1 MIDYPKWKYALIGVI
16 LVAAFFYALPN
27 IYPQDPAVQISASR
41 GSVVDQA
48 LAERVTFTLQQQ
60 NIAFKSVDVE
70 GERLMVRLDS
80 TDIQLRA
87 AEALRGELGTDF
99 TVALNLAPT
108 VPGWLSAI
116 GGSPVSLGLD
126 LRGGVHFLMEVDQR
140 ATIEQQENR
149 FADDIRAL
157 LRENSVRYRAV
168 TRGAQGITVSLTSEA
183 DRRQARGVIETG
195 IPELTVSEGA
205 VTEGSHN
212 LIARLRPEQV
222 TEIIGHAVEQN
233 LATLRNRIN
242 ELGVAEPTIQ
252 RQGLNR
258 IVVQLAGV
266 QDTATAKAIL
276 GATAT
281 LEYRAVD
288 MNVNAREVAQTGR
301 VPADG
306 RLYYGRDG
314 IPYVLKRRVIVS
326 GDQLVHAGAGFDQD
340 TGSPMVTVRL
350 NNVGARRML
359 DFTQDNVGN
368 LMAVVFIERI
378 PEIRVDA
385 DGNEVRTSRVTEE
398 VVSAATIRGVFGRT
412 FQTTGLESS
421 QEAARLALLLRAGSL
436 VAPIDIVEE
445 RTVGPSLGQDRIE
458 RGMLAIQLAFVL
470 VLAFMIVYYR
480 LFGVVANVAL
490 VCNVVLIFAALSVLG
505 ATLTMPGIAGIVLT
519 VGMAVDANVL
529 ICERIREEIRNGNS
543 PLAAIKAGYEKAWST
558 IADANVTTLLAG
570 IALFAFGSGPVR
582 GFAVVLCI
590 GILTSMFTAVMVS
603 HGLVSLIYRR
613 NRKVQALS
621 I

>member
-1 MIDYPKWKYALIGVI
+1 MIDYPRWKYALIGVI

-41 GSVVDQA
+41 GNVVDQA
-48 LAERVTFTLQQQ
+48 LAERSTFVLQQQ
-60 NIAFKSVDVE
+60 GIAFKGVDVE
-70 GERLMVRLDS
+70 GDRLMVRLDS

-87 AEALRGELGTDF
+87 AEALRSELGTDY

-116 GGSPVSLGLD
+116 GGSPLVLGLD
-126 LRGGVHFLMEVDQR
+126 LQGGVHFLMEVDQR

-149 FADDIRAL
+149 YADDIRGL

-168 TRGAQGITVSLTSEA
+168 TRGAQGITISLTSAE
-183 DRRQARGVIETG
+183 DRRQALGVIES
-195 IPELTVSEGA
+195 ELTELSVEEG
-205 VTEGSHN
+205 VTSDDSFN
-212 LIARLRPEQV
+212 LIARVRAEQIR
-222 TEIIGHAVEQN
+222 EIVGNAVEQN

-242 ELGVAEPTIQ
+242 ELGVAEPIIQ

-258 IVVQLAGV
+258 IVVQLPGV
-266 QDTATAKAIL
+266 QDTAAAKRIL

-288 MNVNAREVAQTGR
+288 MNVNAFEIAQTGR

-314 IPYVLKRRVIVS
+314 RPYVLKRRVIVS
-326 GDQLVHAGAGFDQD
+326 GDQLVDAGAGFDPE
-340 TGSPMVTVRL
+340 TGSPQVSVRL

-378 PEIRVDA
+378 PEVRTDA
-385 DGNEVRTSRVTEE
+385 EGNEIRSTRITEE
-398 VVSAATIRGVFGRT
+398 VINAATIRGVFGRS

-421 QEAARLALLLRAGSL
+421 EEASELALLLRAGAL
-436 VAPIDIVEE
+436 AAPVDIVEE
-445 RTVGPSLGQDRIE
+445 RTIGPSLGRDNIE
-458 RGMLAIQLAFVL
+458 KGMRAIQLGFVL
-470 VLAFMIVYYR
+470 VLAFMLIYYR
-480 LFGVVANVAL
+480 VFGLVANFAL
-490 VCNVVLIFAALSVLG
+490 LCNVVLIFAALSVLG

-543 PLAAIKAGYEKAWST
+543 PIASIKAGYEKAWST

-582 GFAVVLCI
+582 GFAMVLCI

-603 HGLVSLIYRR
+603 HGVISLIYRR
-613 NRKVQALS
+613 SRKVQALS

>member
-1 MIDYPKWKYALIGVI
+1 MIDYPKWKYAVIGVV

-27 IYPQDPAVQISASR
+27 IYPQDPAVQISGIR
-41 GSVVDQA
+41 GAVVDQA
-48 LAERVTFTLQQQ
+48 LAERAAFALEQQG
-60 NIAFKSVDVE
+60 IPYRRIEVE

-87 AEALRGELGTDF
+87 AEALRGELGDSY

-116 GGSPVSLGLD
+116 GGSPLVLGLD
-126 LRGGVHFLMEVDQR
+126 LQGGVHFLMEVDQR

-149 FADDIRAL
+149 FADDIRGL
-157 LRENSVRYRAV
+157 LRENAVRYRAV
-168 TRGAQGITVSLTSEA
+168 TRGAQGITVSLTSSE
-183 DRRQARGVIETG
+183 DRRRAAGILASE
-195 IPELTVSEGA
+195 IPELIVEDGA
-205 VTEGSHN
+205 TTADSFN
-212 LIARLRPEQV
+212 LVARVRPEQV
-222 TEIIGHAVEQN
+222 REIVGNAVEQN

-242 ELGVAEPTIQ
+242 ELGVAEPIIQ

-258 IVVQLAGV
+258 IVVQLPGV
-266 QDTATAKAIL
+266 QDTAAAKRIL

-288 MNVNAREVAQTGR
+288 MNVNAWEVAQTGR
-301 VPADG
+301 VPPDG

-314 IPYVLKRRVIVS
+314 TPYVLKRRVIVS
-326 GDQLVHAGAGFDQD
+326 GDQLVHAGAGFDHES
-340 TGSPMVTVRL
+340 GSPMVSVRL

-378 PEIRVDA
+378 PEVRIDEH
-385 DGNEVRTSRVTEE
+385 GNEVRSTRITEE
-398 VVSAATIRGVFGRT
+398 VINAATIRGVFGRN
-412 FQTTGLESS
+412 FQTTGLASP
-421 QEAARLALLLRAGSL
+421 QEASELALLLRAGAL
-436 VAPIDIVEE
+436 AAPIDIVEE
-445 RTVGPSLGQDRIE
+445 RTIGPSMGQDNIE
-458 RGMLAIQLAFVL
+458 RGMQAIIIGFVL
-470 VLAFMIVYYR
+470 VLAFMLVYYR
-480 LFGVVANVAL
+480 LFGLVANVAL
-490 VCNVVLIFAALSVLG
+490 LCNVVLIFAALSVLG

-529 ICERIREEIRNGNS
+529 ICERIREELRMGNS
-543 PLAAIKAGYEKAWST
+543 PIASIKAGYEKAWST
-558 IADANVTTLLAG
+558 IADANITTLLAG

-603 HGLVSLIYRR
+603 HGMVSLIYRR
-613 NRKVQALS
+613 NRKVKTLS

>member
-27 IYPQDPAVQISASR
+27 IYPQDPAVQISAGR

-48 LAERVTFTLQQQ
+48 LAERVTFALQQQ
-60 NIAFKSVDVE
+60 NIAFKSVEVE

-87 AEALRGELGTDF
+87 AESLRAELGNDF

-108 VPGWLSAI
+108 VPGWLAAI
-116 GGSPVSLGLD
+116 GGSPVALGLD

-149 FADDIRAL
+149 FAEDIRSL

-183 DRRQARGVIETG
+183 DRRQAWGVIETG

-205 VTEGSHN
+205 VSEGSHN
-212 LIARLRPEQV
+212 LIVRVRPEQI

-242 ELGVAEPTIQ
+242 ELGVAEPNIQ

-266 QDTATAKAIL
+266 QDTTIAKAIL

-288 MNVNAREVAQTGR
+288 MNANAREVAQTGR

-314 IPYVLKRRVIVS
+314 TPYVLKRRVIVS
-326 GDQLVHAGAGFDQD
+326 GDQLVHAGAGFDQE

-378 PEIRVDA
+378 PEISIDA

-398 VVSAATIRGVFGRT
+398 VVSAATIRGVFGKT
-412 FQTTGLESS
+412 FQTTGLESP
-421 QEAARLALLLRAGSL
+421 QEASRLALLLRAGSL

-458 RGMLAIQLAFVL
+458 RGMQAIVLSFIL

-490 VCNVVLIFAALSVLG
+490 VCNVVLIFAALSVMG

-543 PLAAIKAGYEKAWST
+543 PIASIKAGYEKAWST

>member
-41 GSVVDQA
+41 GNVVDQA
-48 LAERVTFTLQQQ
+48 LAERTTFELQQQ
-60 NIAFKSVDVE
+60 GIAFRGVE
-70 GERLMVRLDS
+70 IEGDRLMVRLDS

-87 AEALRGELGTDF
+87 AEALRGALGDNY

-116 GGSPVSLGLD
+116 GGSPLVLGLD
-126 LRGGVHFLMEVDQR
+126 LQGGVHFLMEVDQR
-140 ATIEQQENR
+140 ATVEQQENR
-149 FADDIRAL
+149 FADDIRGL
-157 LRENSVRYRAV
+157 LRENTVRYRSV

-183 DRRQARGVIETG
+183 DRRQALGIISSE
-195 IPELTVSEGA
+195 IPELTVDDGTVSE
-205 VTEGSHN
+205 ESWN
-212 LIARLRPEQV
+212 LIARVRPEQV
-222 TEIIGHAVEQN
+222 REIIGNAVEQN

-242 ELGVAEPTIQ
+242 ELGVAEPIIQ

-258 IVVQLAGV
+258 IVVQLPGV
-266 QDTATAKAIL
+266 QDTAAAKRIL

-288 MNVNAREVAQTGR
+288 MNANAFEVAQTGR

-314 IPYVLKRRVIVS
+314 TPYVLKRRVIVS
-326 GDQLVHAGAGFDQD
+326 GDQLVHAGAGFDHE
-340 TGSPMVTVRL
+340 TGSPMVSVRL

-378 PEIRVDA
+378 PEVRIDEQ
-385 DGNEVRTSRVTEE
+385 GNEVRSTRITEE
-398 VVSAATIRGVFGRT
+398 VINAATIRGVFGRT
-412 FQTTGLESS
+412 FQTTGLSS
-421 QEAARLALLLRAGSL
+421 SDFATELALLLRAGAL
-436 VAPIDIVEE
+436 AAPVDIVEE
-445 RTVGPSLGQDRIE
+445 RTIGPSLGQDNIE
-458 RGMLAIQLAFVL
+458 KGTQAIILGFVL
-470 VLAFMIVYYR
+470 VLVFMLVYYR
-480 LFGVVANVAL
+480 LFGLVANFAL

-529 ICERIREEIRNGNS
+529 ICERIREELRNGNS
-543 PLAAIKAGYEKAWST
+543 PVAAIKGGYDKAWST

-570 IALFAFGSGPVR
+570 LALFAFGSGPVR

-603 HGLVSLIYRR
+603 HGVVSLIYRR
-613 NRKVQALS
+613 GRKVQTLS

>member
-1 MIDYPKWKYALIGVI
+1 MIDYPKWKYAVIGVV

-27 IYPQDPAVQISASR
+27 IYPQDPAVQISGIR
-41 GSVVDQA
+41 GAVVDQG
-48 LAERVTFTLQQQ
+48 LAERAAFVLDQQD
-60 NIAFKSVDVE
+60 IPYRRVEIE

-87 AEALRGELGTDF
+87 AEALRGELGDSY

-116 GGSPVSLGLD
+116 GGSPLVLGLD
-126 LRGGVHFLMEVDQR
+126 LQGGVHFLMEVDQR

-149 FADDIRAL
+149 FADDIRGL
-157 LRENSVRYRAV
+157 LRENAVRYRAV
-168 TRGAQGITVSLTSEA
+168 TRGAQGITISLTSSE
-183 DRRQARGVIETG
+183 DRRRAAGILASE
-195 IPELTVSEGA
+195 IPELIVEDGA
-205 VTEGSHN
+205 TTADSFN
-212 LIARLRPEQV
+212 LVARVRPEQV
-222 TEIIGHAVEQN
+222 REIVGNAVEQN

-242 ELGVAEPTIQ
+242 ELGVAEPIIQ

-258 IVVQLAGV
+258 IVVQLPGV
-266 QDTATAKAIL
+266 QDTAAAKRIL

-288 MNVNAREVAQTGR
+288 MNVNAFEVAQTGR
-301 VPADG
+301 VPPDG

-314 IPYVLKRRVIVS
+314 TPYVLKRRVIVS
-326 GDQLVHAGAGFDQD
+326 GDQLVHAGAGFDQES
-340 TGSPMVTVRL
+340 GSPMVSVRL

-378 PEIRVDA
+378 PEVRIDEH
-385 DGNEVRTSRVTEE
+385 GNEVRSTRITEE
-398 VVSAATIRGVFGRT
+398 VINAATIRGVFGRN
-412 FQTTGLESS
+412 FQTTGLASP
-421 QEAARLALLLRAGSL
+421 QEASELALLLRAGAL
-436 VAPIDIVEE
+436 AAPIDIVEE
-445 RTVGPSLGQDRIE
+445 RTIGPSMGQDNIE
-458 RGMLAIQLAFVL
+458 RGMQAIVIGFVL
-470 VLAFMIVYYR
+470 VLAFMLVYYR
-480 LFGVVANVAL
+480 LFGLVANFAL
-490 VCNVVLIFAALSVLG
+490 LCNVVLIFAALSVLG

-529 ICERIREEIRNGNS
+529 ICERIREELRMGNS
-543 PLAAIKAGYEKAWST
+543 PIASIKAGYEKAWST
-558 IADANVTTLLAG
+558 IADANITTLLAG

-603 HGLVSLIYRR
+603 HGMVSLIYRR
-613 NRKVQALS
+613 NRKVKSLS